1 MQLLFMKLMLPFP
14 FHLNVTYTC
23 NLFLSV
29 IELAAIRILAYNSFV
44 SLKLRYGIR
53 QDRSGFKVLV
63 WHFIGELTAVFSY
76 TM

>member
-1 MQLLFMKLMLPFP
+1 
-14 FHLNVTYTC
+14 LNWTC
-23 NLFLSV
+23 HMFLSV
-29 IELAAIRILAYNSFV
+29 MELAIIHILAYDSFV

-76 TM
+76 TT